1 MTWLALIRHGPTEWN
16 ALGRMQGRAD
26 LPLSDEGRA
35 SLARNRLPADWRDWN
50 LLSSPLIRAQETAR
64 LLAGRQPVTE
74 SALIEQ
80 DWGAWEGRTLVDI
93 AESGDEAR
101 TGTGLDFRPF
111 RGESPRMVQE
121 RLKPWLAK
129 LARQDQSAVAVTHK
143 GVIRAVMGLAT
154 DWDFMGKP
162 PVRFDWRAGH
172 LFKLAPDGR
181 PAVYQANIS
190 LSKSDE

>member
-35 SLARNRLPADWRDWN
+35 SLARYRLPADWQGWV

-64 LLAGRQPVTE
+64 LLSGRKPVTE
-74 SALIEQ
+74 AALIEQ
-80 DWGAWEGRTLVDI
+80 DWGAWEGRTLADI

-101 TGTGLDFRPF
+101 TGTGLDFRPV

-129 LARQDQSAVAVTHK
+129 LARQDQPTVAVTHK

-172 LFKLAPDGR
+172 LFKLAPDGQ